1 MIHMIY
7 HGLCIVISL
16 VENCDICGGWLNGT
30 NGKKAYDP
38 INLCQIGSLFAF
50 EALFRS
56 GLQFEGLHWY
66 TEMV

>member
-1 MIHMIY
+1 MTHMIY
-7 HGLCIVISL
+7 DGLCIVISL
-16 VENCDICGGWLNGT
+16 VENCDILWWLIDGT